1 MKYLSIAIISI
12 MLLPFAGCSSSGKV
26 DAAKTSMS
34 KCKEELNTIPE
45 VAASLRNHGKQ
56 PDEAN
61 SRPLEGMKIALTI
74 NRMVRNKV
82 DPDANA
88 DDACFT
94 ENTRENFD
102 KLIKALK
109 ENNMPPTVDFIVGH
123 TLDEDLQEEW
133 LRNGNL
139 IGNMTFS
146 RWKPKK
152 GTAQEFI
159 DNIARNEQALAPLWE
174 KFPQKRKYFR
184 YPGLRLEKD
193 EQKVGQIRAY
203 LKQKGL
209 AEVPATID
217 AKDGLFSQTYCAAIA
232 RGDRDCANFIKAT
245 FKSLLLD
252 KSVKARAAANNIAGH
267 EIKHVLMLRA
277 NQITCD
283 MLSEILS
290 WYKALGAQFIT
301 LDEALDDPFYA
312 SETAMFSA
320 NAIID
325 ETTREQ
331 IDGEER

>member
-1 MKYLSIAIISI
+1 MNYLPITIIFILALS
-12 MLLPFAGCSSSGKV
+12 FAGCSSARKV
-26 DAAKTSMS
+26 TAANPAMS

-56 PDEAN
+56 SDEVN

-74 NRMVRNKV
+74 NRMVRNRV

-94 ENTRENFD
+94 ENTRENFE

-109 ENNMPPTVDFIVGH
+109 ENNMPPTVDFIVGQ
-123 TLDEDLQEEW
+123 TLDLDLQEEW
-133 LRNGNL
+133 MRSGNL
-139 IGNMTFS
+139 IGNMTFN

-152 GTAQEFI
+152 GTAQDFI

-184 YPGLRLEKD
+184 YPGLRLDAD
-193 EQKVGQIRAY
+193 EQKVGQIRSY
-203 LKQKGL
+203 LKQKGF

-217 AKDGLFSQTYCAAIA
+217 AKDGLFSQTYCAALA
-232 RGDRDCANFIKAT
+232 RGDQDCANFVKAT

-252 KSVKARAAANNIAGH
+252 KSVKARAAAGNVAGR

-290 WYKALGAQFIT
+290 WYKALGAQFVT

-312 SETAMFSA
+312 GDTAMASA
-320 NAIID
+320 NSIIE
-325 ETTREQ
+325 ETTRGQ
-331 IDGEER
+331 IAGE

>member
-12 MLLPFAGCSSSGKV
+12 LLFVLAGCSSSRKV
-26 DAAKTSMS
+26 TADRSSMS

-56 PDEAN
+56 SDEVN
-61 SRPLEGMKIALTI
+61 SRPLEGMKIALTL
-74 NRMVRNKV
+74 NRMVRSKV
-82 DPDANA
+82 EPEANA

-109 ENNMPPTVDFIVGH
+109 ENNMPPTVDFIVGQ
-123 TLDEDLQEEW
+123 TLDQDLQEEW

-139 IGNMTFS
+139 IGNMTFN

-159 DNIARNEQALAPLWE
+159 DSISRNEQALAPLWA

-184 YPGLRLEKD
+184 YPGLRLDSD
-193 EQKVGQIRAY
+193 EQKVSQIRAY
-203 LKQKGL
+203 LKQKGF

-232 RGDRDCANFIKAT
+232 RGDKDCANFVKAT

-252 KSVKARAAANNIAGH
+252 KSVKARAAAKKIAGH
-267 EIKHVLMLRA
+267 EISHVLMLRP
-277 NQITCD
+277 NQMTCD

-290 WYKALGAQFIT
+290 WYKALGAQFVT
-301 LDEALDDPFYA
+301 LDEALDDSFYS
-312 SETAMFSA
+312 SEAVMYSA
-320 NAIID
+320 NAIIE
-325 ETTREQ
+325 ETMREQ
-331 IDGEER
+331 IAAEE

>member
-1 MKYLSIAIISI
+1 MNYLSITIISI
-12 MLLPFAGCSSSGKV
+12 LIFSFAGCSSARKV
-26 DAAKTSMS
+26 TAANAAMS

-56 PDEAN
+56 SDEVN

-94 ENTRENFD
+94 ENTRENFE

-109 ENNMPPTVDFIVGH
+109 ENKMPPTVDFIVGH
-123 TLDEDLQEEW
+123 TLDLDLQEEW

-139 IGNMTFS
+139 IGNMTFN

-152 GTAQEFI
+152 GTAQEFM
-159 DNIARNEQALAPLWE
+159 DNIARNEEALAPLWE

-184 YPGLRLEKD
+184 YPGLRLDGD

-203 LKQKGL
+203 LKQKGF

-217 AKDGLFSQTYCAAIA
+217 AKDGLFSQTYCAALA
-232 RGDRDCANFIKAT
+232 RGDQDCANFVKAT

-252 KSVKARAAANNIAGH
+252 KSMKARAAAKNVAGR

-283 MLSEILS
+283 MLSEVLS
-290 WYKALGAQFIT
+290 WYKALGAQFVTI
-301 LDEALDDPFYA
+301 DEVLDDPFYA
-312 SETAMFSA
+312 SDTAMASA
-320 NAIID
+320 NLIIE

-331 IDGEER
+331 IAGE